1 MIYRPIWIII
11 VKQCPSGEIGRRTG
25 LKIQRGKTHDG
36 SSPSSGTIICVT
48 RPSIYST
55 RSFFVIL
62 EVIKMTLKPLISVI
76 GEYVVD
82 ELDKNKLT
90 QRQFAKISGVSQATL
105 VKIIRGDSK
114 DGISTKSID
123 LLLKNTNTSM
133 SELLNKYGE
142 YK

>member
-1 MIYRPIWIII
+1 
-11 VKQCPSGEIGRRTG
+11 
-25 LKIQRGKTHDG
+25 
-36 SSPSSGTIICVT
+36 
-48 RPSIYST
+48 
-55 RSFFVIL
+55 
-62 EVIKMTLKPLISVI
+62 MTLKPLISVI

-82 ELDKNKLT
+82 ELEKNNLT

>member
-1 MIYRPIWIII
+1 
-11 VKQCPSGEIGRRTG
+11 
-25 LKIQRGKTHDG
+25 
-36 SSPSSGTIICVT
+36 
-48 RPSIYST
+48 
-55 RSFFVIL
+55 
-62 EVIKMTLKPLISVI
+62 MTLKPLISVI

-114 DGISTKSID
+114 DGISTNSID

-133 SELLNKYGE
+133 SALLNKYGE

>member
-1 MIYRPIWIII
+1 
-11 VKQCPSGEIGRRTG
+11 
-25 LKIQRGKTHDG
+25 
-36 SSPSSGTIICVT
+36 
-48 RPSIYST
+48 
-55 RSFFVIL
+55 
-62 EVIKMTLKPLISVI
+62 MTLKPLISVI

-82 ELDKNKLT
+82 ELEKNNLT

-114 DGISTKSID
+114 DGISTNSID

>member
-1 MIYRPIWIII
+1 
-11 VKQCPSGEIGRRTG
+11 
-25 LKIQRGKTHDG
+25 
-36 SSPSSGTIICVT
+36 
-48 RPSIYST
+48 
-55 RSFFVIL
+55 
-62 EVIKMTLKPLISVI
+62 MTLKPLISVI

>member
-1 MIYRPIWIII
+1 
-11 VKQCPSGEIGRRTG
+11 
-25 LKIQRGKTHDG
+25 
-36 SSPSSGTIICVT
+36 
-48 RPSIYST
+48 
-55 RSFFVIL
+55 
-62 EVIKMTLKPLISVI
+62 MTLKPLISVI
-76 GEYVVD
+76 GEFVVD
-82 ELDKNKLT
+82 ELDKNNLT

>member
-1 MIYRPIWIII
+1 
-11 VKQCPSGEIGRRTG
+11 
-25 LKIQRGKTHDG
+25 
-36 SSPSSGTIICVT
+36 
-48 RPSIYST
+48 
-55 RSFFVIL
+55 
-62 EVIKMTLKPLISVI
+62 MTLKPLISVI
-76 GEYVVD
+76 GEYVAD
-82 ELDKNKLT
+82 ELDKNNLT

>member
-1 MIYRPIWIII
+1 
-11 VKQCPSGEIGRRTG
+11 
-25 LKIQRGKTHDG
+25 
-36 SSPSSGTIICVT
+36 
-48 RPSIYST
+48 
-55 RSFFVIL
+55 
-62 EVIKMTLKPLISVI
+62 MTLKPLISVI

-82 ELDKNKLT
+82 ELEKNNLT

-114 DGISTKSID
+114 DGISTNSID

-133 SELLNKYGE
+133 SALLNKYGE